1 MDNASQPE
9 LLRVAGTIDP
19 SENVAIKRMIHKD
32 ARQTAEHSHEFI
44 EIVYVAEGTGTQ
56 VLSGQR
62 YEVGRG
68 SVVFLNYGSSHTFV
82 SPEGMIYYNILLQP
96 AFLSETLVNS
106 VDALSLLMLS
116 AFSDFRGSIVDYSPV
131 LRFEGRQLEELDA
144 LVHAMERE
152 FQEKEPGYR
161 TSLRGYMQV
170 LLTLL
175 FRKMSL
181 PPEESAVS
189 GSMTPGLLSY
199 IQQHCCERLSLNEL
213 AAQCF
218 YNPSYFS
225 RMFREFSGMTLTEY
239 VHRCRIERAVALLRE
254 TRRPVEEIGA
264 EVGYGDKKQFYK
276 HFRAVTGRT
285 PGELRRT
292 PGTGAFSD
300 SIFTTKK

>member
-1 MDNASQPE
+1 MENGRMPTLMRSE
-9 LLRVAGTIDP
+9 GTIDP
-19 SENVAIKRMIHKD
+19 SENVAIVRMIHKGS
-32 ARQTAEHSHEFI
+32 RETAEHAHEFI

-56 VLSGQR
+56 ILSGRR
-62 YEVGRG
+62 YEVERG
-68 SVVFLNYGSSHTFV
+68 AVVFLNYGSSHTFV

-116 AFSDFRGSIVDYSPV
+116 AFSDFRGYIGDYSPV
-131 LRFEGRQLEELDA
+131 LRFDGRPLEELDT
-144 LVHAMERE
+144 LVRAMARE
-152 FQEKEPGYR
+152 FQEKQPGYR

-181 PPEESAVS
+181 PSHDSA
-189 GSMTPGLLSY
+189 PGGLMEPDLLSY
-199 IQQHCCERLSLNEL
+199 IQEHCCERLSISEL

-225 RMFREFSGMTLTEY
+225 RMFREYSGMSLSEY
-239 VHRCRIERAVALLRE
+239 IHRCRVERAVGLLRE
-254 TRRPVEEIGA
+254 TRMPVEEIGEA
-264 EVGYGDKKQFYK
+264 VGYGDKKQFYK
-276 HFRAVTGRT
+276 HFRAVTGKT
-285 PGELRRT
+285 PGELRRE
-292 PGTGAFSD
+292 PGGGSYAG